1 MIWHAGEQI
10 GQYSII
16 SEIGRGG
23 MATVYKAYHDKLD
36 RHVAIK
42 VMHQSFADDDSF
54 VERFKREAQIVARL
68 EHPHIVP
75 VYDYSEYQG
84 MPYLVMK
91 FIQGRTLK
99 EMLFKKPPTLDEIIH
114 TMSAIAD
121 ATTYAHGKGVLHR
134 DIKPSNIVIDTD
146 NVPYLA
152 DFGLARI
159 VAAGESTMS
168 ADVLLGTPNYMSPEQ
183 ARGAKDIDARSD
195 LYSLGIVLY
204 ELIVGQVPFSSPTP
218 LAVIQDHINTPL
230 PRPSQI
236 NPDIPPQLEKVLS
249 KALAKKPNQ
258 RYNTANEMLVAF
270 TNAIRDGHVESLDE
284 NRAEIADDSL
294 VRWREAYIKHENQKE
309 QDQDSLAQSVRNL
322 AAPSLVEDIKLQSPI
337 ASNLDTQS
345 TDNLKNSSSVQTAT
359 IVRHES
365 YGRFWMM
372 SGAGIVILS
381 LFLIVAVILNAS
393 NTFLEMTDTIQQYE
407 SRNILT
413 GRSNPSNLLYD
424 VPRVT
429 IEEALVEIDDNP
441 DDAINFLALAQANY
455 QAKNID
461 EARLALNRGR
471 SIASNMIRY
480 LATATFITDVAEDT
494 SGSLIFGI
502 MLWNLTLNDTSNDG
516 ELAYTNVS
524 QFLYNKSRNISEIE
538 ISRNNNDSLR
548 QFLDTQAQN
557 VLRAQITRIM
567 IVSNHVS
574 NERKQPAT
582 LALQLWNDE
591 THDLPIGQLVEAQY
605 NIFTDNNEV
614 GRNQLNQLVE
624 ASTTPDWIVK
634 IAQDLLNELE
644 G

>member
-1 MIWHAGEQI
+1 MIWHTGEQI

-16 SEIGRGG
+16 AELGRGG

-42 VMHQSFADDDSF
+42 VMHQSFADDDNF

-91 FIQGRTLK
+91 FIQGRTMK
-99 EMLFKKPPTLDEIIH
+99 EMLFKKPPTLEEIIY

-121 ATTYAHGKGVLHR
+121 ATTYAHGKGILHR
-134 DIKPSNIVIDTD
+134 DIKPSNIVIDVD

-204 ELIVGQVPFSSPTP
+204 ELVVGQVPFSSPTP

-236 NPDIPPQLEKVLS
+236 NPDIPPQLEQVLKKS
-249 KALAKKPNQ
+249 LAKKPED
-258 RYNTANEMLVAF
+258 RYKTANEMLEAF
-270 TNAIRDGHVESLDE
+270 TNAIRDGQLATLSE
-284 NRAEIADDSL
+284 NRASIADDSL
-294 VRWREAYIKHENQKE
+294 ARWREAYIKHEAQEE
-309 QDQDSLAQSVRNL
+309 QDSIARSVRNL
-322 AAPSLVEDIKLQSPI
+322 ATPYVIEEAIPPRLESL
-337 ASNLDTQS
+337 A
-345 TDNLKNSSSVQTAT
+345 TDNLKDTPTVQTAT
-359 IVRHES
+359 IIRHEH

-393 NTFLEMTDTIQQYE
+393 KTFLEMADTIQQYE
-407 SRNILT
+407 AKNAQPNRN
-413 GRSNPSNLLYD
+413 NPSNLLYV
-424 VPRVT
+424 VPEMT
-429 IEEALVEIDDNP
+429 IEEALAKTDDDP
-441 DDAINFLALAQANY
+441 EDAIHYLALAQAHY
-455 QAKNID
+455 QAENID
-461 EARLALNRGR
+461 EARLALNRGK
-471 SIASNMIRY
+471 SLNGNVIRY
-480 LATATFITDVAEDT
+480 LTTATSIADNADDT
-494 SGSLIFGI
+494 SGALIFGI
-502 MLWNLTLNDTSNDG
+502 MLWNLTVNDTSNEG
-516 ELAYTNVS
+516 QLAYTTIS
-524 QFLYNKSRNISEIE
+524 QYLYNTSLDISEIE
-538 ISRNNNDSLR
+538 ISRNTNDTLKL
-548 QFLDTQAQN
+548 FLETHAQN
-557 VLRAQITRIM
+557 VLRAQITRIL
-567 IVSNHVS
+567 IVNNHI
-574 NERKQPAT
+574 NMGRTQAAT

-591 THDLPIGQLVEAQY
+591 TRVLPIGKLVEAHY
-605 NIFTDNNEV
+605 EIFTDNLDL

-634 IAQDLLNELE
+634 IAQDLLNQLE
-644 G
+644 D